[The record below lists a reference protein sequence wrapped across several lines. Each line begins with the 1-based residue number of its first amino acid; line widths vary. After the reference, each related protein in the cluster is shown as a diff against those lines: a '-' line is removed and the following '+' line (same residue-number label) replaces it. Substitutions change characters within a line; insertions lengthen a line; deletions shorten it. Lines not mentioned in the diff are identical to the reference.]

1 MGISLGWNIT
11 KSHHCNCTI
20 EVFLLKLIHFWNSNC
35 NEFEGFTIISPLEI
49 THVKAFMHIVDH
61 YPVIKTVSV
70 NTQDS
75 CVIQIELFLR
85 VKQNKA
91 IKL

>member
-1 MGISLGWNIT
+1 M
-11 KSHHCNCTI
+11 K
-20 EVFLLKLIHFWNSNC
+20 VIHFCNNNC
-35 NEFEGFTIISPLEI
+35 NELEGFTIISPLEI
-49 THVKAFMHIVDH
+49 TDVKAFLHIVDH

-75 CVIQIELFLR
+75 CVTQIELFLG

-91 IKL
+91 MKL